1 MGGGVSRPPGARQ
14 MVLYSLSRKT
24 HFEKGE
30 LSKLHV
36 KFREL
41 AAKEGN
47 PYTITLADFQE
58 ALTFV
63 GIDESD
69 GTLLAAV
76 FKQMDL
82 TDSGVE
88 TGQVN
93 FSQFCAVCSSMLSG
107 PMEEKLDFSFALYDT
122 NGTGLVEKTGMMHPY
137 DRGFYPAGYTVDAWL
152 DGLEARYG
160 GIDSALVW
168 PTYTNIGID
177 ERSQFDYVLAM
188 PGGAAALANVSA
200 ALHARG
206 VRALWPYNPG
216 TRARGATP
224 TAARV
229 GTLGWGYWAQT
240 MGEPSPE
247 APPVD
252 RWKWL
257 DRRRLTHVCNRWA
270 KDHADDLQFA
280 WFNADGFEAW
290 ENVWGVWNG
299 LTPRDAEALRR
310 VATMLRFFGA
320 RNLTWAS
327 GWVPHAPVGGAGVY
341 ASLWPTATE
350 ALWTLV
356 GRGAAAATARVDVSG
371 RVPEGGRVYDC
382 YGGAELDVKGGAVE
396 VAVEAGGFGC
406 VWATEADGRDFLAT
420 MAAMTTRPL
429 GDYGASWVA
438 A

>member
-122 NGTGLVEKTGMMHPY
+122 NGAGLVEKTGMHN
-137 DRGFYPAGYTVDAWL
+137 A
-152 DGLEARYG
+152 
-160 GIDSALVW
+160 
-168 PTYTNIGID
+168 
-177 ERSQFDYVLAM
+177 SQCW
-188 PGGAAALANVSA
+188 
-200 ALHARG
+200 H
-206 VRALWPYNPG
+206 
-216 TRARGATP
+216 
-224 TAARV
+224 
-229 GTLGWGYWAQT
+229 
-240 MGEPSPE
+240 
-247 APPVD
+247 
-252 RWKWL
+252 
-257 DRRRLTHVCNRWA
+257 H
-270 KDHADDLQFA
+270 
-280 WFNADGFEAW
+280 
-290 ENVWGVWNG
+290 
-299 LTPRDAEALRR
+299 
-310 VATMLRFFGA
+310 
-320 RNLTWAS
+320 
-327 GWVPHAPVGGAGVY
+327 
-341 ASLWPTATE
+341 
-350 ALWTLV
+350 
-356 GRGAAAATARVDVSG
+356 
-371 RVPEGGRVYDC
+371 DC
-382 YGGAELDVKGGAVE
+382 YA
-396 VAVEAGGFGC
+396 
-406 VWATEADGRDFLAT
+406 RH
-420 MAAMTTRPL
+420 
-429 GDYGASWVA
+429 ASA
-438 A
+438 SSRR

>member
-122 NGTGLVEKTGMMHPY
+122 NGTGLVEKTGMECTELVDTIFKEHDTDGTGSLSYKQYMSAIVANPILTSFVSGQGKGPVSQASIK
-137 DRGFYPAGYTVDAWL
+137 DLPADL
-152 DGLEARYG
+152 
-160 GIDSALVW
+160 
-168 PTYTNIGID
+168 
-177 ERSQFDYVLAM
+177 
-188 PGGAAALANVSA
+188 
-200 ALHARG
+200 
-206 VRALWPYNPG
+206 
-216 TRARGATP
+216 
-224 TAARV
+224 
-229 GTLGWGYWAQT
+229 
-240 MGEPSPE
+240 PE
-247 APPVD
+247 A
-252 RWKWL
+252 
-257 DRRRLTHVCNRWA
+257 
-270 KDHADDLQFA
+270 
-280 WFNADGFEAW
+280 
-290 ENVWGVWNG
+290 
-299 LTPRDAEALRR
+299 
-310 VATMLRFFGA
+310 
-320 RNLTWAS
+320 
-327 GWVPHAPVGGAGVY
+327 AP
-341 ASLWPTATE
+341 
-350 ALWTLV
+350 
-356 GRGAAAATARVDVSG
+356 
-371 RVPEGGRVYDC
+371 
-382 YGGAELDVKGGAVE
+382 
-396 VAVEAGGFGC
+396 
-406 VWATEADGRDFLAT
+406 EADGPAPAPEE
-420 MAAMTTRPL
+420 AAA
-429 GDYGASWVA
+429 YA
-438 A
+438 AAPAPAA

>member
-122 NGTGLVEKTGMMHPY
+122 NGTGLVEKTGMVEILT
-137 DRGFYPAGYTVDAWL
+137 A
-152 DGLEARYG
+152 
-160 GIDSALVW
+160 I
-168 PTYTNIGID
+168 N
-177 ERSQFDYVLAM
+177 
-188 PGGAAALANVSA
+188 SA
-200 ALHARG
+200 ASFFG
-206 VRALWPYNPG
+206 D
-216 TRARGATP
+216 P
-224 TAARV
+224 T
-229 GTLGWGYWAQT
+229 L
-240 MGEPSPE
+240 SPE
-247 APPVD
+247 ECTELVDTIFKEHDTDGTGSLSYKQYMSAIVANPRSRRCRTTFFAICDALTEPKPV
-252 RWKWL
+252 
-257 DRRRLTHVCNRWA
+257 
-270 KDHADDLQFA
+270 F
-280 WFNADGFEAW
+280 
-290 ENVWGVWNG
+290 
-299 LTPRDAEALRR
+299 
-310 VATMLRFFGA
+310 
-320 RNLTWAS
+320 AS
-327 GWVPHAPVGGAGVY
+327 GSDGDAP
-341 ASLWPTATE
+341 SSHFLRIKSSRRP
-350 ALWTLV
+350 
-356 GRGAAAATARVDVSG
+356 SG
-371 RVPEGGRVYDC
+371 RLPSASGLSTSWNANCFFLLTSEPQRTRFWARLC
-382 YGGAELDVKGGAVE
+382 TSRACARAFCTVKVCAFQCPPQSTCCKISFIFAV
-396 VAVEAGGFGC
+396 
-406 VWATEADGRDFLAT
+406 
-420 MAAMTTRPL
+420 
-429 GDYGASWVA
+429 
-438 A
+438 